1 VLAKVHS
8 LGIFGI
14 DAFPVEIEVY
24 ATRAQLPRAT
34 IVGLPDASVKESIDR
49 VHAALRNNG
58 YNLPSLSTTIN
69 LAPADRRK
77 QGPAFELP
85 IALGLLAA
93 TDTVQLQDHR
103 RYAVVGELA
112 LDGRVRR
119 VRGCLAMSI
128 RARDEGMDGLIVPI
142 DNAREAGV
150 VKGID
155 VIPVNH
161 LLEAVGFLTG
171 AKELKPISPDDARP
185 ETLEPRYEVD
195 FAEVQGQQ
203 HVKRALEV
211 AAAGAHN
218 VLMIGPPGAG
228 KSMLARR
235 LCTVLPPLTTA
246 ESLETTRVYSVCG
259 LLDPETSLMHV
270 RPFRSPHHTVSHAGL
285 VGGGTHPK
293 PGEVSLSHHGVLFL
307 DELPEFHRS
316 ALEALRQP
324 IENGQI
330 TIARAQMT
338 VTYPA
343 RFMLVAAMNPCPC
356 GYYTDPRRECR
367 CTLRQIEN
375 YRRRISGPLLDRI
388 DIHVDVPRVEY
399 REMTSSRPA
408 EPSESIRIRVEEARR
423 RQLQRF
429 EGQRTYTNA
438 RMSNR
443 QVRRHCQVD
452 SDGQVLLRQAMDV
465 LGFSARAYT
474 KILKVARTIADLE
487 GVDAIEPHHISEA
500 INYRALDRRLE

>member
-1 VLAKVHS
+1 
-8 LGIFGI
+8 
-14 DAFPVEIEVY
+14 
-24 ATRAQLPRAT
+24 
-34 IVGLPDASVKESIDR
+34 
-49 VHAALRNNG
+49 
-58 YNLPSLSTTIN
+58 
-69 LAPADRRK
+69 
-77 QGPAFELP
+77 
-85 IALGLLAA
+85 
-93 TDTVQLQDHR
+93 
-103 RYAVVGELA
+103 
-112 LDGRVRR
+112 
-119 VRGCLAMSI
+119 MSI
-128 RARDEGMDGLIVPI
+128 RARDEGMDGLIVPM

-171 AKELKPISPDDARP
+171 AKDLKPVSADDTRA
-185 ETLEPRYEVD
+185 EMLEPRYEVD

-211 AAAGAHN
+211 AAAGGHN
-218 VLMIGPPGAG
+218 VLMIGPPGSG
-228 KSMLARR
+228 KSMLAQR

-259 LLDPETSLMHV
+259 LLDPDTSLMHT

-307 DELPEFHRS
+307 DELPEFNRS

-324 IENGQI
+324 IENGRI

-388 DIHVDVPRVEY
+388 DIHVDVPPVEY
-399 REMTSSRPA
+399 RDLASSRTGERSA
-408 EPSESIRIRVEEARR
+408 DVRERVVAARQ
-423 RQLQRF
+423 RQHARLQGTHIF
-429 EGQRTYTNA
+429 TNA
-438 RMSNR
+438 QM
-443 QVRRHCQVD
+443 QRRHVKKWCGPD
-452 SDGQVLLRQAMDV
+452 DDGQLLLRQAMEA
-465 LGFSARAYT
+465 LGLSARAYD

-487 GVDAIEPHHISEA
+487 GREKVLSHHISEA
-500 INYRALDRRLE
+500 INYRTLDRNLE